1 MDTLI
6 IALGIILA
14 LAFNFVNGLNDAAN
28 SIATIIATKSLS
40 PPIKAVALAT
50 FSNLLG
56 PLIFTTAIAATIGK
70 GIVDS
75 GFLTT
80 HILLAAMFGAVIW
93 VFTTSML
100 GIPISSSHA
109 LIGGLLGAGIAGAGV
124 GAILWP
130 EWDLVKTV
138 FFAMAAGGFL
148 CTLLYIAV
156 ALLRKEEWRGGKAPL
171 AFLVGVT
178 VIIPALIIGGFIKIT
193 GILAVV
199 IFIVIS
205 PMLGLISSFV
215 IGVVIMYLCSA
226 KNPPSR
232 LNAMFRPLTIAAG
245 SFQAIGHGANDAQN
259 AMGVI
264 TAMLVAGGILSEFS
278 VPIWVILASCGA
290 ISLGTLLGGWRVVD
304 KMANKITKIRPYQG
318 FAASMAGGGGVLSLM
333 TSLGVPVS
341 TTHAMSGGAIMGAG
355 ATRGYSSA
363 VRWGGIVREIVVAWI
378 ITICNS
384 GCFLGG
390 ICFVCLGYSLISYF
404 YPCLSIHFVFDRRY
418 PLSGSSWR
426 ICT

>member
-1 MDTLI
+1 MDILV
-6 IALGIILA
+6 IAAGIILA
-14 LAFNFVNGLNDAAN
+14 LAFNFANGLNDAAN

-40 PPIKAVALAT
+40 PVKAVALAT
-50 FSNLLG
+50 FFNLLG

-80 HILLAAMFGAVIW
+80 HILLAAMFGAVLW

-100 GIPISSSHA
+100 GIPVSSSHA

-130 EWDLVKTV
+130 SWDLVQTV
-138 FFAMAAGGFL
+138 IFAMVAGGLFSMFL
-148 CTLLYIAV
+148 FIAIAV
-156 ALLRKEEWRGGKAPL
+156 LRKDEWKGKAPL
-171 AFLVGVT
+171 AFLVGIT
-178 VIIPALIIGGFIKIT
+178 IIVPTLIIGGFLHIS
-193 GILAVV
+193 GILAV
-199 IFIVIS
+199 ILFIVIS
-205 PMLGLISSFV
+205 PMLGLISSFLM
-215 IGVVIMYLCSA
+215 GVVIMHLGS
-226 KNPPSR
+226 KQNPSK

-318 FAASMAGGGGVLSLM
+318 FSASMAGGAVLSLM

-341 TTHAMSGGAIMGAG
+341 TTHAMSGAIMGAG

-363 VRWGGIVREIVVAWI
+363 VRWGIVREIVVAWI
-378 ITICNS
+378 ITIPATAVVTWVVYVLYAAA
-384 GCFLGG
+384 FL
-390 ICFVCLGYSLISYF
+390 
-404 YPCLSIHFVFDRRY
+404 
-418 PLSGSSWR
+418 
-426 ICT
+426 

>member
-14 LAFNFVNGLNDAAN
+14 LAFNFANGLNDAAN

-40 PPIKAVALAT
+40 PVKAVALAT
-50 FSNLLG
+50 FFNLLG

-100 GIPISSSHA
+100 GIPISSSHS

-130 EWDLVKTV
+130 DWELVKNV
-138 FFAMAAGGFL
+138 VLAMVIGGLFSM
-148 CTLLYIAV
+148 LLYIGIA
-156 ALLRKEEWRGGKAPL
+156 ALRKDEWKGKAPL
-171 AFLVGVT
+171 AFLLGIT
-178 VIIPALIIGGFIKIT
+178 VIIPALIIGGYLKIS

-205 PMLGLISSFV
+205 PMLGLVSSFLM
-215 IGVVIMYLCSA
+215 GVVIMHLG
-226 KNPPSR
+226 KKENPTR

-259 AMGVI
+259 AMGII

-290 ISLGTLLGGWRVVD
+290 ISMGTLLGGWRVVD

-318 FAASMAGGGGVLSLM
+318 FSASMAGGAVLSLM

-341 TTHAMSGGAIMGAG
+341 TTHAMSGAIMGAG

-363 VRWGGIVREIVVAWI
+363 VRWGIVREIVAAWI
-378 ITICNS
+378 ITIPATAVVS
-384 GCFLGG
+384 WVVYVLYAAAFL
-390 ICFVCLGYSLISYF
+390 
-404 YPCLSIHFVFDRRY
+404 
-418 PLSGSSWR
+418 
-426 ICT
+426 

>member
-40 PPIKAVALAT
+40 PIKAVALAT

-156 ALLRKEEWRGGKAPL
+156 ALLRKEEWRGKAPL

-226 KNPPSR
+226 KNPSR

-318 FAASMAGGGGVLSLM
+318 FAASMAGGGVLSLM

-341 TTHAMSGGAIMGAG
+341 TTHAMSGAIMGAG

-363 VRWGGIVREIVVAWI
+363 VRWGIVREIVVAWI
-378 ITICNS
+378 ITIPATA
-384 GCFLGG
+384 
-390 ICFVCLGYSLISYF
+390 V
-404 YPCLSIHFVFDRRY
+404 V
-418 PLSGSSWR
+418 SWVVYVLYASV
-426 ICT
+426 IL

>member
-40 PPIKAVALAT
+40 PVKAVALAT
-50 FSNLLG
+50 FFNLLG

-80 HILLAAMFGAVIW
+80 HILLAAMFGAVLW

-130 EWDLVKTV
+130 DWDLVKTV
-138 FFAMAAGGFL
+138 VLAMAAGGFV
-148 CTLLYIAV
+148 CMLLYIAV
-156 ALLRKEEWRGGKAPL
+156 AVLRREEWRGRAPL
-171 AFLVGVT
+171 AFLVGIT
-178 VIIPALIIGGFIKIT
+178 IIIPALIIGGYVKIT
-193 GILAVV
+193 GIFAVV

-205 PMLGLISSFV
+205 PMLGLISSFILGV
-215 IGVVIMYLCSA
+215 IIMHLCSA
-226 KNPPSR
+226 KNPSR
-232 LNAMFRPLTIAAG
+232 LNTMFRPLTIAAG
-245 SFQAIGHGANDAQN
+245 SFQAVGHGANDAQN

-318 FAASMAGGGGVLSLM
+318 FSASMAGGAVLSLM

-341 TTHAMSGGAIMGAG
+341 TTHAMSGAIMGAG

-363 VRWGGIVREIVVAWI
+363 VRWGIVREIVAAWI
-378 ITICNS
+378 ITIPATA
-384 GCFLGG
+384 L
-390 ICFVCLGYSLISYF
+390 V
-404 YPCLSIHFVFDRRY
+404 
-418 PLSGSSWR
+418 SWVVYVLYASV
-426 ICT
+426 IL

>member
-6 IALGIILA
+6 IAAGIILA
-14 LAFNFVNGLNDAAN
+14 LAFNFANGLNDAAN

-40 PPIKAVALAT
+40 PVKAVALAT
-50 FSNLLG
+50 FFNLLG

-80 HILLAAMFGAVIW
+80 HILLVAMFGAVIW

-130 EWDLVKTV
+130 SWDLVMTV
-138 FFAMAAGGFL
+138 FFAMAVGGLFSMF
-148 CTLLYIAV
+148 LYIAIAV
-156 ALLRKEEWRGGKAPL
+156 LRKDEWRGKAPL
-171 AFLVGVT
+171 AFLVGIT
-178 VIIPALIIGGFIKIT
+178 VIIPALLIGGYLKIS

-205 PMLGLISSFV
+205 PMLGLISSFI
-215 IGVVIMYLCSA
+215 IGVVIMHLGSG
-226 KNPPSR
+226 KNPTR
-232 LNAMFRPLTIAAG
+232 LNNMFRPLTIAAG

-264 TAMLVAGGILSEFS
+264 TAMLVAGGVMSEFS
-278 VPIWVILASCGA
+278 VPIWVIFASCGA
-290 ISLGTLLGGWRVVD
+290 ISMGTLLGGWRVVD

-318 FAASMAGGGGVLSLM
+318 FSASMAGGAVLSLM

-341 TTHAMSGGAIMGAG
+341 TTHAMSGAIMGAG
-355 ATRGYSSA
+355 ATRGYASA
-363 VRWGGIVREIVVAWI
+363 VRWGIVREIVVAWI
-378 ITICNS
+378 ITIPATAVVS
-384 GCFLGG
+384 WVVYVLYASIFL
-390 ICFVCLGYSLISYF
+390 
-404 YPCLSIHFVFDRRY
+404 
-418 PLSGSSWR
+418 
-426 ICT
+426 

>member
-1 MDTLI
+1 MDTLVI
-6 IALGIILA
+6 ILGIVLALG
-14 LAFNFVNGLNDAAN
+14 FNFVNGLNDAAN

-40 PPIKAVALAT
+40 PVKSVALAT
-50 FSNLLG
+50 FFNLLG
-56 PLIFTTAIAATIGK
+56 PFIFTTAIAATIGK

-100 GIPISSSHA
+100 GIPVSSSHA

-130 EWDLVKTV
+130 DWNLVAYV
-138 FFAMAAGGFL
+138 AFAMVVGGLVGMFI
-148 CTLLYIAV
+148 YIAV
-156 ALLRKEEWRGGKAPL
+156 AVLRGVEWQSKAPL

-178 VIIPALIIGGFIKIT
+178 IIIPTLIIGGYLKIS

-205 PMLGLISSFV
+205 PMLGLISSY
-215 IGVVIMYLCSA
+215 IMGVVIMHLA
-226 KNPPSR
+226 RNENPSR
-232 LNAMFRPLTIAAG
+232 LNNLFRPLTIAAG

-259 AMGVI
+259 AMGII

-278 VPIWVILASCGA
+278 VPLWVILASCGA

-304 KMANKITKIRPYQG
+304 KMAHKITKIRPYQG
-318 FAASMAGGGGVLSLM
+318 FSASMAGGAVLSLM

-341 TTHAMSGGAIMGAG
+341 TTHAMSGAIMGAG
-355 ATRGYSSA
+355 ATRGYASA
-363 VRWGGIVREIVVAWI
+363 VRWGIVREIVVAWI
-378 ITICNS
+378 ITIPATALVS
-384 GCFLGG
+384 WVVYVLYASLFL
-390 ICFVCLGYSLISYF
+390 
-404 YPCLSIHFVFDRRY
+404 
-418 PLSGSSWR
+418 
-426 ICT
+426 

>member
-6 IALGIILA
+6 IAAGIILA
-14 LAFNFVNGLNDAAN
+14 LAFNFANGLNDAAN

-40 PPIKAVALAT
+40 PVKAVALAT
-50 FSNLLG
+50 FFNLLG

-80 HILLAAMFGAVIW
+80 HILLVAMFGAVIW

-130 EWDLVKTV
+130 SWDLVMTV
-138 FFAMAAGGFL
+138 FFAMAAGGLFSMF
-148 CTLLYIAV
+148 LYIAIAV
-156 ALLRKEEWRGGKAPL
+156 LRKDEWRGKAPL
-171 AFLVGVT
+171 AFLVGIT
-178 VIIPALIIGGFIKIT
+178 VIIPALIIGGYLKIT

-205 PMLGLISSFV
+205 PMLGLISSFI
-215 IGVVIMYLCSA
+215 IGVVIMHLGSG
-226 KNPPSR
+226 KNPTR
-232 LNAMFRPLTIAAG
+232 LNNMFRPLTIAAG

-264 TAMLVAGGILSEFS
+264 TAMLVAGGVMSEFS
-278 VPIWVILASCGA
+278 VPIWVIFASCGA
-290 ISLGTLLGGWRVVD
+290 ISMGTLLGGWRVVD

-318 FAASMAGGGGVLSLM
+318 FSASMAGGAVLSLM

-341 TTHAMSGGAIMGAG
+341 TTHAMSGAIMGAG
-355 ATRGYSSA
+355 ATRGYASA
-363 VRWGGIVREIVVAWI
+363 VRWGIVREIVVAWI
-378 ITICNS
+378 ITIPATAVVS
-384 GCFLGG
+384 WVVYVLYASIFL
-390 ICFVCLGYSLISYF
+390 
-404 YPCLSIHFVFDRRY
+404 
-418 PLSGSSWR
+418 
-426 ICT
+426 

>member
-6 IALGIILA
+6 IAAGIILA
-14 LAFNFVNGLNDAAN
+14 LAFNFANGLNDAAN

-40 PPIKAVALAT
+40 PVKAVALAT
-50 FSNLLG
+50 FFNLLG

-80 HILLAAMFGAVIW
+80 HILLVAMFGAVIW

-130 EWDLVKTV
+130 SWDLVMTV
-138 FFAMAAGGFL
+138 FFAMAVGGLFSMF
-148 CTLLYIAV
+148 LYIAIAV
-156 ALLRKEEWRGGKAPL
+156 LRKDEWRGKAPL
-171 AFLVGVT
+171 AFLVGIT
-178 VIIPALIIGGFIKIT
+178 VIIPALLIGGYLKIS

-205 PMLGLISSFV
+205 PMLGLISSFI
-215 IGVVIMYLCSA
+215 IGVVIMHLGSG
-226 KNPPSR
+226 KNPTR
-232 LNAMFRPLTIAAG
+232 LNNMFRPLTIAAG

-278 VPIWVILASCGA
+278 VPIWVILMSCGA
-290 ISLGTLLGGWRVVD
+290 ISMGTLLGGWRVVD

-318 FAASMAGGGGVLSLM
+318 FSASMAGGAVLSLM

-341 TTHAMSGGAIMGAG
+341 TTHAMSGAIMGAG
-355 ATRGYSSA
+355 ATRGYASA
-363 VRWGGIVREIVVAWI
+363 VRWGIVREIVVAWI
-378 ITICNS
+378 ITIPATAVVS
-384 GCFLGG
+384 WVVYVLYASIFL
-390 ICFVCLGYSLISYF
+390 
-404 YPCLSIHFVFDRRY
+404 
-418 PLSGSSWR
+418 
-426 ICT
+426 

>member
-6 IALGIILA
+6 IAAGIILA
-14 LAFNFVNGLNDAAN
+14 LAFNFANGLNDAAN

-40 PPIKAVALAT
+40 PVKAVALAT

-80 HILLAAMFGAVIW
+80 HILLAAMFGAVLW
-93 VFTTSML
+93 VFATSML
-100 GIPISSSHA
+100 GIPVSSSHA

-130 EWDLVKTV
+130 SWDLVQTV
-138 FFAMAAGGFL
+138 ILAMVAGGFVS
-148 CTLLYIAV
+148 TLLYIVIAV
-156 ALLRKEEWRGGKAPL
+156 LRREEWRGKAPL

-178 VIIPALIIGGFIKIT
+178 IIIPALIISGYLKIS

-205 PMLGLISSFV
+205 PMLGLISSFLLGV
-215 IGVVIMYLCSA
+215 IIMHLGR
-226 KNPPSR
+226 KENPSR

-278 VPIWVILASCGA
+278 VPLWVILASCGA
-290 ISLGTLLGGWRVVD
+290 ISMGTLLGGWRVVD

-318 FAASMAGGGGVLSLM
+318 FSASMAGGAVLSLM

-341 TTHAMSGGAIMGAG
+341 TTHAMSGAIMGAG

-363 VRWGGIVREIVVAWI
+363 VRWGIVREIVVAWV
-378 ITICNS
+378 ITIPATAVVAWVVYVLYAAA
-384 GCFLGG
+384 FL
-390 ICFVCLGYSLISYF
+390 
-404 YPCLSIHFVFDRRY
+404 
-418 PLSGSSWR
+418 
-426 ICT
+426 